1 MKLSTR
7 ARYGA
12 RALAELALAYPD
24 GTVSIKEIAVKQ
36 HISAKYL
43 EQIMRTLKAVG
54 LVTSVRGMHGG
65 FALAR
70 RPAEITLKEVY
81 TALEGTVA
89 PVDCVDHPDSCPIE
103 SLCPTRDTWIEMTQA
118 MESVLERTTVQD
130 LVERVKRKS
139 GSAATMYHI

>member
-12 RALAELALAYPD
+12 RALAELALAYPN
-24 GTVSIKEIAVKQ
+24 GTVSIKEIAGKQ

-43 EQIMRTLKAVG
+43 EQIMRALKAVG

-70 RPAEITLKEVY
+70 RPAEVTLKEIY

-89 PVDCVDHPDSCPIE
+89 PVDCVDHPDSCPIQA
-103 SLCPTRDTWIEMTQA
+103 LCPTRDTWVEMKQA
-118 MESVLERTTVQD
+118 MESVLERTTVQHLAD
-130 LVERVKRKS
+130 RAKS
-139 GSAATMYHI
+139 KSKSIAAMYHI

>member
-1 MKLSTR
+1 MRLSTR

-24 GTVSIKEIAVKQ
+24 GTVSIKDIAVKQ

-43 EQIMRTLKAVG
+43 EQIMRTLRAVG

-65 FALAR
+65 FALAKQ
-70 RPAEITLKEVY
+70 PAEITLKDTYV
-81 TALEGTVA
+81 ALEGTVA

-103 SLCPTRDTWIEMTQA
+103 KVCPTRDTWVEMMQA

-130 LVERVKRKS
+130 LADRARSKGES
-139 GSAATMYHI
+139 TATMYHI

>member
-12 RALAELALAYPD
+12 RALTQLALAYPD
-24 GTVSIKEIAVKQ
+24 GTISIKNIAVKQ

-43 EQIMRTLKAVG
+43 EQIMRTLKAAG

-70 RPAEITLKEVY
+70 QPAEITLKDVHA
-81 TALEGTVA
+81 ALEGTVA
-89 PVDCVDHPDSCPIE
+89 PVDCVDHPDSCPIQA
-103 SLCPTRDTWIEMTQA
+103 LCPTRDTWVEMKQA
-118 MESVLERTTVQD
+118 MESVLERTTVQHLAD
-130 LVERVKRKS
+130 RAKS
-139 GSAATMYHI
+139 KSKSIAAMYHI